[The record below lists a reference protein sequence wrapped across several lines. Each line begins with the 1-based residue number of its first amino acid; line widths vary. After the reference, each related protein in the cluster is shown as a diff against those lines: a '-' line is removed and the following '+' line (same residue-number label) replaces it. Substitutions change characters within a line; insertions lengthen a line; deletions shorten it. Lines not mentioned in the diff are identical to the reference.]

1 MNKITIEHLY
11 KGNMMEISKTNEY
24 ISISLSSL
32 QLWYIAKIFGPGWVF
47 GIENPIE
54 GLPEEEIFAL
64 EKQTVLEL
72 EKEGLVK
79 FDATNQIHIDEML
92 GVMVYSCIHSETIL
106 ALNSLKGTAER
117 YYHFLPQWQLELSRS
132 GDTYSLTYF
141 KEISYL
147 FSHIVDV
154 YKLTLKGKTQDIK
167 FSIGARDLEIAAFLF
182 ESGKKHKAE
191 QIFNNILGENL
202 PVLEFL
208 HGYLN
213 PDFHLIFSMVHH
225 RNDEKKIHNSKN
237 ELLQMNGNLYWVS
250 HDEAGEQLIE
260 VLNFTSITPQEA
272 ERRFIRMLPQ
282 SK

>member
-1 MNKITIEHLY
+1 MIIEHFY
-11 KGNMMEISKTNEY
+11 KGNGMEISKTNEF
-24 ISISLSSL
+24 IRICLSPL

-79 FDATNQIHIDEML
+79 FDAANQMRVDEML
-92 GVMVYSCIHSETIL
+92 GVMVYSCIHSGTIL
-106 ALNSLKGTAER
+106 ILKSLKDRGER
-117 YYHFLPQWQLELSRS
+117 HYHFLPQWQLELCRS

-141 KEISYL
+141 KEKNYL

-154 YKLTLKGKTQDIK
+154 YKLTLKEKTQDIK

-182 ESGKKHKAE
+182 ESGKKQKAE

-213 PDFHLIFSMVHH
+213 PDFHLIFSMVHN

-237 ELLQMNGNLYWVS
+237 ELLQIDGTLYWVS
-250 HDEAGEQLIE
+250 HYEAGEQLIE
-260 VLNFTSITPQEA
+260 MLDFTSVSPGEA
-272 ERRFIRMLPQ
+272 EHLFNRMLPQ
-282 SK
+282 GK